1 MTLDLKTPH
10 GPRLPGRRDI
20 LKLPLMAAAAY
31 GMSPGS
37 AMALAPSL
45 PPHPDEDTVEGIKI
59 ATMISNRA
67 PNDELLFCRQIGLHW
82 VHVSFGGGGD
92 EAPVSAAAS
101 AGRGAAAPSSG
112 VSYEELVALRE
123 RLAQYD
129 LKIDCAV
136 YNGGYRTRRIQ
147 LGEPGRD
154 EDIEKF
160 NAFLTNCGRLGIR
173 CAHIDFH
180 PGNTYTTNMIT
191 TPRGYTARQ
200 FSVDDFRNNVEIKM
214 FDREYSADDIWS
226 FYTYFLKA
234 VLPVA
239 EKANVLLAHH
249 PDDPPISPMN
259 GVAKVFIN
267 YDGYKHAE
275 DVAAGGSKAWGL
287 CLCLGTWLEGGDT
300 MGKDPLGMIA
310 DFGARGKI
318 RTFHFRNVSSP
329 LPVFNETYQ
338 DDGYA
343 DMYQI
348 MKAIRK
354 VRCNASLIPDHY
366 PGMVSDANH
375 RIDNAYMIG
384 IMRQMMRRAYDEV
397 G

>member
-1 MTLDLKTPH
+1 MAHFDNKA
-10 GPRLPGRRDI
+10 PGRPQMPARRSI
-20 LKLPLMAAAAY
+20 LKLPLMAAAY
-31 GMSPGS
+31 GIVPSS
-37 AMALAPSL
+37 AFGLAPSR
-45 PPHPDEDTVEGIKI
+45 PAHPDEDTEEGTKI
-59 ATMISNRA
+59 ATMVSSRA
-67 PNDELLFCRQIGLHW
+67 ANDELLFLRQIGLRW
-82 VHVSFGGGGD
+82 VHVSFGGG
-92 EAPVSAAAS
+92 EAARAAA
-101 AGRGAAAPSSG
+101 AGGAAGPGLTGSG
-112 VSYEELVALRE
+112 VPYEELVVLRE
-123 RLAQYD
+123 RLAEHD

-136 YNGGYRTRRIQ
+136 WNAGYRTLKIQ
-147 LGEPGRD
+147 LGQPGRD
-154 EDIEKF
+154 EDIDKF
-160 NAFLTNCGRLGIR
+160 NEFLTNCGRLGIR
-173 CAHIDFH
+173 TAHIDFH

-191 TPRGYTARQ
+191 TPRGYTARE
-200 FSVDDFRNNVEIKM
+200 FSVDDFRKDVEIRM
-214 FDREYSADDIWS
+214 FDRDYSADDIWAN
-226 FYTYFLKA
+226 YTYFLKA

-275 DVAAGGSKAWGL
+275 DVAAGGNKYWGL

-300 MGKDPLGMIA
+300 MGKDPAGMIQ

-329 LPVFNETYQ
+329 LPRFHETYQ

-348 MKAIRK
+348 MREIRK

-366 PGMVSDANH
+366 PGIVSDTNH

-384 IMRQMMRRAYDEV
+384 IMRQMLRRAYDEV